1 MVELLDQSNLLNK
14 EIGRSHCKLGL
25 QAVLKVI
32 FTLELIAKH
41 ALTHNFIK
49 ALKGLLYTPECP
61 PQNMLIYFVS
71 TSLLCL
77 TRKIVLSVGD
87 FSLGYQ
93 RICCARG
100 NFSSIYK

>member
-32 FTLELIAKH
+32 FTLELMAKH

-49 ALKGLLYTPECP
+49 ALKGL
-61 PQNMLIYFVS
+61 
-71 TSLLCL
+71 
-77 TRKIVLSVGD
+77 
-87 FSLGYQ
+87 
-93 RICCARG
+93 
-100 NFSSIYK
+100 